1 MTKLQIELAKA
12 RKRIAKAVHKK
23 IKCTNVTISYDH
35 HNAVSV
41 YAWENDIIIA
51 SMYMYENETTK
62 QTVRRI
68 QQELV
73 PR

>member
-23 IKCTNVTISYDH
+23 IKCTNVTTAYDH
-35 HNAVSV
+35 QGSMSV
-41 YAWENDIIIA
+41 YAWKNNEIVA
-51 SMYMYENETTK
+51 SMYMRPYETTK

-73 PR
+73 LR